1 MLFPPHRY
9 KSNVPWH
16 IRAPAVVAC
25 DIIIVRRSAHPA
37 GGFCIIGNEISYYT
51 KNRRPC
57 SSVVCKNSDLIVRD
71 QGFEPW
77 TP

>member
-1 MLFPPHRY
+1 MLFPPRRY

-37 GGFCIIGNEISYYT
+37 GGFCIIR
-51 KNRRPC
+51 K
-57 SSVVCKNSDLIVRD
+57 
-71 QGFEPW
+71 
-77 TP
+77 